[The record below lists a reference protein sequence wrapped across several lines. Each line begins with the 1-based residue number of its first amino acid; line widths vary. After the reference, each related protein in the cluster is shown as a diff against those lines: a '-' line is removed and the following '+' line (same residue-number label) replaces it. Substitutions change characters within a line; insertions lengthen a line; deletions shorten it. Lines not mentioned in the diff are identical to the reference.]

1 MYISYVA
8 ENSQTKEQYC
18 RYNNNTVL
26 QKWMSEISEG
36 NKFSMAIGSGTYT
49 TGFYEARAGIW
60 KEDELTDPVTG
71 KFIRARLRGVDY
83 EYGFEIVL
91 NKSLRLKKC

>member
-1 MYISYVA
+1 VRRFIEYTLLLTIPYDVHFYVA
-8 ENSQTKEQYC
+8 ENSQTKEQYHVGTIT
-18 RYNNNTVL
+18 YNTVL

-49 TGFYEARAGIW
+49 TGFSRAGIW

-71 KFIRARLRGVDY
+71 KFIRARLRGD
-83 EYGFEIVL
+83 
-91 NKSLRLKKC
+91 

>member
-8 ENSQTKEQYC
+8 ENSQTKEQYHVGTIT
-18 RYNNNTVL
+18 YNTVL

-49 TGFYEARAGIW
+49 TGFYDSARAGIW

-71 KFIRARLRGVDY
+71 KLSVPD
-83 EYGFEIVL
+83 FEELIM
-91 NKSLRLKKC
+91 NTGLKLY